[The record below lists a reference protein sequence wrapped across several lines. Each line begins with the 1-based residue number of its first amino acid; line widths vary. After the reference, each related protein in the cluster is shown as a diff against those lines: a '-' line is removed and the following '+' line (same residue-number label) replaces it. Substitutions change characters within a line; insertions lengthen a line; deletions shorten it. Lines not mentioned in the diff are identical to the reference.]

1 MATHTATRFASQ
13 FATQFVAQFVAQFA
27 TGRRADF
34 ATRIASVLVACFVCV
49 ACSSESD
56 APRSMPG
63 DGASRAAKLD
73 GAVERSVPLEIPAD
87 APLVAFLGD
96 SIAAGLHLD
105 ASAAFPSVLQ
115 RRLSAAG
122 RPFRL
127 VNAGVSGDTSAGGL
141 RRVDW
146 ILSQRPAVLVL
157 ELGGNDALRGRS
169 VSETLDNLRA
179 IVRKAKSAGAA
190 VLVCGVRVPTSLGTE
205 YSAAFDGL
213 YPTLA
218 REEGVELAPYFMQ
231 GVGGV
236 PEMNLEDGLH
246 PTVAGHERI
255 AANLA
260 PHLERVLVALPA
272 ARER

>member
-1 MATHTATRFASQ
+1 MASPSLASRL
-13 FATQFVAQFVAQFA
+13 A
-27 TGRRADF
+27 RRAHR
-34 ATRIASVLVACFVCV
+34 AHALVAAFLAAFLACA

-73 GAVERSVPLEIPAD
+73 GAAERSAAAQVPDD

-105 ASAAFPSVLQ
+105 ASAAFPAALQ
-115 RRLSAAG
+115 RRLVAAG

-157 ELGGNDALRGRS
+157 ELGGNDALRGQD

-179 IVRKAKSAGAA
+179 IVRKAKSAGAR
-190 VLVCGVRVPTSLGTE
+190 VLLLGVRVPTSLGPE
-205 YSAAFDGL
+205 YSAAFDGI

-218 REEGVELAPYFMQ
+218 REEDVELAPYFMD

-255 AANLA
+255 AVNVA
-260 PHLERVLVALPA
+260 PHLERVLASLPSA
-272 ARER
+272 DGR

>member
-1 MATHTATRFASQ
+1 MA
-13 FATQFVAQFVAQFA
+13 AQGS
-27 TGRRADF
+27 TSHPPRRAPRAH
-34 ATRIASVLVACFVCV
+34 ATMAALVAALVVCT
-49 ACSSESD
+49 ACSRESD

-73 GAVERSVPLEIPAD
+73 GAAERSAAPQVPAD

-105 ASAAFPSVLQ
+105 ASAAFPAALQ
-115 RRLSAAG
+115 RRLVAAG

-157 ELGGNDALRGRS
+157 ELGGNDALRGQG

-179 IVRKAKSAGAA
+179 IVRKAKDAGAA
-190 VLVCGVRVPTSLGTE
+190 VLLCGVRVPTSLGAE
-205 YSAAFDGL
+205 YSTAFDAL
-213 YPTLA
+213 YPALA
-218 REEGVELAPYFMQ
+218 REEGVELAPYFMD

-246 PTVAGHERI
+246 PTVEGHERI
-255 AANLA
+255 AANMA
-260 PHLERVLVALPA
+260 PHLERVLASLPA
-272 ARER
+272 AGAR